1 VSQADDGLPESDKEH
16 DMAATT
22 ETSENAGLSA
32 DEKAAV
38 KQRAA
43 ELRAEAKAGK
53 TRAAGEKAVREA
65 IAAMPDDD
73 RVLAEGIDR
82 IVAEVAPQLMPKT
95 WYGFPA
101 YTDAQGKVVVF
112 FKAASKFTTRYATLG
127 FEEAAQLD
135 DGDLWVTSFA
145 LTRLTPAVEKTIA
158 DHIRRAAG

>member
-1 VSQADDGLPESDKEH
+1 
-16 DMAATT
+16 MAEKT
-22 ETSENAGLSA
+22 AGLSA
-32 DEKAAV
+32 EEREAV

-43 ELRAEAKAGK
+43 ELRAQAKAGK
-53 TRAAGEKAVREA
+53 SRAAGEQAVREA
-65 IAAMPDDD
+65 IAEMPHDD

-82 IVAEVAPQLMPKT
+82 IVSEVAPHLVPKT

-101 YTDAQGKVVVF
+101 YADENGKIVVF

-145 LTRLTPAVEKTIA
+145 VIALTPATEKTIS
-158 DHIRRAAG
+158 DHIRRAAGR

>member
-1 VSQADDGLPESDKEH
+1 
-16 DMAATT
+16 MAKT
-22 ETSENAGLSA
+22 EGLSA
-32 DEKAAV
+32 DEREAV

-53 TRAAGEKAVREA
+53 TREAGEKAVREA

-82 IVAEVAPQLMPKT
+82 IVSEVAPQLVPKT

-101 YTDAQGKVVVF
+101 YTDADGKVVVF

-135 DGDLWVTSFA
+135 DGELWVTSFA
-145 LTRLTPAVEKTIA
+145 VVALTPDTERTIA
-158 DHIRRAAG
+158 DHVRRAAG